1 MRRLILL
8 LLPLSAPMASA
19 QERPTVAAPV
29 PIQDNSFLVEEAY
42 NQERGVVQHI
52 SSFLRAPAG
61 AWMYTFTQD
70 WPIAGQRHQFSYTL
84 PVLRPTAGADAGV
97 GDIALNYRFQA
108 VAAANGSNT
117 AFAPRLS
124 VVLPTGSTRRE
135 LGSGSTG
142 AQINLPLSVQLSRM
156 LVVHSNIGGTYTPS
170 ARDVQGVVGTVRSY
184 TLGQSAIW
192 LAQPT
197 FNVMLEATFTRSTAE
212 QRGGGT
218 AQDDVFLISPGVRGA
233 LNMPSGLQIVP
244 GIAFPI
250 GVGPSRG
257 DRSVFFYLSFEHAF
271 AKTD

>member
-1 MRRLILL
+1 MRRLLLL
-8 LLPLSAPMASA
+8 LLPLGAPVASA
-19 QERPTVAAPV
+19 QERPPIAEPL

-52 SSFLRAPAG
+52 SAFLRAPGG
-61 AWMYTFTQD
+61 AWGYTFTQE
-70 WPIAGQRHQFSYTL
+70 WPIASQRHQFSYTL
-84 PVLRPTAGADAGV
+84 PLALPTAGANAGV

-108 VAAANGSNT
+108 VAAGNGSNA

-124 VVLPTGSTRRE
+124 VLLPTGSTRRA

-142 AQINLPLSVQLSRM
+142 AQFNLPVSVQLSRM
-156 LVVHSNIGGTYTPS
+156 FVVHSNAGGTYIPS
-170 ARDVQGVVGTVRSY
+170 VRDAQGVVGALRSF

-192 LAQPT
+192 LARPT
-197 FNVMLEATFTRSTAE
+197 FNVMLEATWTRAMAE

-218 AQDDVFLISPGVRGA
+218 EQDDVFLLSPGVRGA
-233 LNMPSGLQIVP
+233 INLSSGLQIVP

-250 GVGPSRG
+250 SNRRE
-257 DRSVFFYLSFEHAF
+257 RSLFLYLSFEHAF